1 MRSHL
6 HQPNSTIARIYE
18 LFFVGSF
25 INSTST
31 ITVYLAYMYAGIF
44 FAILI
49 FSVSMVILWRQ
60 ADKWKKYTDHIC
72 AGYHYYSEEKIQK
85 VKKIT
90 QVHSARTLIE
100 IPPFI
105 EIASF
110 IEITSFFEIA
120 PFIKIAAFVEI
131 TPVIEIR
138 SFVEVR
144 KIKKGVATVRTF
156 A

>member
-72 AGYHYYSEEKIQK
+72 AGYHYYSKI
-85 VKKIT
+85 KKIT
-90 QVHSARTLIE
+90 QVSTRTLIE
-100 IPPFI
+100 NAPFI
-105 EIASF
+105 EIAS
-110 IEITSFFEIA
+110 IFEIA
-120 PFIKIAAFVEI
+120 PFIQIAAFVEV
-131 TPVIEIR
+131 TPLIEIAP
-138 SFVEVR
+138 FIEVR
-144 KIKKGVATVRTF
+144 EIEGGVAEVRTLAQIVTF
-156 A
+156 